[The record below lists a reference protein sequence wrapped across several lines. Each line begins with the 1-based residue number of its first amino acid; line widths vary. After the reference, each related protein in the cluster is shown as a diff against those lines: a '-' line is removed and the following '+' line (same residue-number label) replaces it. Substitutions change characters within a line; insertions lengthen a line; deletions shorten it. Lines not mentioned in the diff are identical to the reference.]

1 MDIVVATNNK
11 GKLKEF
17 RALLGDY
24 FTNIHSLADL
34 GLNCDVE
41 ETGSTFEENALL
53 KAQYVKSQ
61 TDFAVL
67 ADDSG
72 LQVNALGGAPGVFS
86 ARYSGENAT
95 DESNRKKLFAQ
106 LDGKNDRS
114 AQFVCVLALILPNGK
129 LIYAKGETKGEIT
142 LKEEG
147 TNGFGYDAMFYSS
160 ELQKSFGIA
169 TEEEKNSVSHR
180 SKAVKNLIEKLTK
193 YL

>member
-1 MDIVVATNNK
+1 MDVVVATNNK

-24 FTNIHSLADL
+24 FTNIYSLADL

-86 ARYSGENAT
+86 ARYAGKNAT

-106 LDGKNDRS
+106 LDKKTDRS
-114 AQFVCVLALILPNGK
+114 AQFVCVLALILPDGK

-147 TNGFGYDAMFYSS
+147 TNGFCYDVMFHSS
-160 ELQKSFGIA
+160 ELQKGFGIA
-169 TEEEKNSVSHR
+169 TEKEKNSVSHR
-180 SKAVKNLIEKLTK
+180 SKAVKNLIENLTK

>member
-1 MDIVVATNNK
+1 MDVVVATNNK

-24 FTNIHSLADL
+24 FTNIYSLADL

-86 ARYSGENAT
+86 ARYAGKNAT

-106 LDGKNDRS
+106 LEKKPDR
-114 AQFVCVLALILPNGK
+114 
-129 LIYAKGETKGEIT
+129 
-142 LKEEG
+142 
-147 TNGFGYDAMFYSS
+147 
-160 ELQKSFGIA
+160 
-169 TEEEKNSVSHR
+169 
-180 SKAVKNLIEKLTK
+180 
-193 YL
+193 

>member
-1 MDIVVATNNK
+1 MDVVVATNNK

-24 FTNIHSLADL
+24 FTNIYSLADL

-86 ARYSGENAT
+86 ARYAGKNAT

-106 LDGKNDRS
+106 LDKKTDRS
-114 AQFVCVLALILPNGK
+114 AQFVCVLALILPDGK

-142 LKEEG
+142 
-147 TNGFGYDAMFYSS
+147 
-160 ELQKSFGIA
+160 QR
-169 TEEEKNSVSHR
+169 SHF
-180 SKAVKNLIEKLTK
+180 LFC
-193 YL
+193 

>member
-1 MDIVVATNNK
+1 MDVVVATNNK

-24 FTNIHSLADL
+24 FTNIYSLADL

-86 ARYSGENAT
+86 ARYAGKNAT

-106 LDGKNDRS
+106 LDKKTDRS
-114 AQFVCVLALILPNGK
+114 AQFVCVLALILHDGK

-147 TNGFGYDAMFYSS
+147 TNGFGYDIMFYSS

-169 TEEEKNSVSHR
+169 TEKEKNSVSHR
-180 SKAVKNLIEKLTK
+180 SKAVKNLIENLTK